1 MHVGASA
8 LHVGVEV
15 LEEPLGVLGRHERVE
30 EDGRVVRLEVH
41 AADVLP
47 PLLVVGSPA
56 PEPRC
61 DPMDVDPKR
70 PSVRILARTPTTQGG
85 LMRMLI
91 ALPAIVL
98 AASITAT
105 SSTPATKVLRG
116 TVGPSFTITVKN
128 AAGKVVKTTKAGTYR
143 LTVTDKSTFHD
154 FHLIGPG
161 INRVVTTVPFTG
173 SKTVTVK
180 LKVGRY
186 IYQCDPHRLNMKASF
201 RVAA

>member
-1 MHVGASA
+1 
-8 LHVGVEV
+8 
-15 LEEPLGVLGRHERVE
+15 
-30 EDGRVVRLEVH
+30 
-41 AADVLP
+41 
-47 PLLVVGSPA
+47 
-56 PEPRC
+56 
-61 DPMDVDPKR
+61 
-70 PSVRILARTPTTQGG
+70 
-85 LMRMLI
+85 MLI

-116 TVGPSFTITVKN
+116 TVGPGFTITVRN

-143 LTVTDKSTFHD
+143 LTVNDKATIHD

-173 SKTVTVK
+173 RKTITVK

-186 IYQCDPHRLNMKASF
+186 IYLCDPHSLDMKASF
-201 RVAA
+201 KVTA

>member
-1 MHVGASA
+1 
-8 LHVGVEV
+8 
-15 LEEPLGVLGRHERVE
+15 
-30 EDGRVVRLEVH
+30 
-41 AADVLP
+41 
-47 PLLVVGSPA
+47 
-56 PEPRC
+56 
-61 DPMDVDPKR
+61 MDVDPKR
-70 PSVRILARTPTTQGG
+70 PSMRILARTPTTQGG

-116 TVGPSFTITVKN
+116 TVGPAFTITVKN

-143 LTVTDKSTFHD
+143 LTVTDKSTIHD

-173 SKTVTVK
+173 RKTVTVK

-186 IYQCDPHRLNMKASF
+186 IYQCDPHRLDMKASF